1 MQKLSDDIKQLIETT
16 NWTFAKTYA
25 ETWPHEY
32 IVRKNIDDELFVRF
46 VKHIRNYGY
55 KGWFYKKQ
63 ISYFDDNGFVYWT
76 MGAPIEETIIIN
88 RTQKENSYEERLKN
102 GTLPK

>member
-1 MQKLSDDIKQLIETT
+1 MHFPDKIKILIEST

-25 ETWPHEY
+25 KTWPHEY
-32 IVRKNIDDELFVRF
+32 IVRKNVDDNLFIQF
-46 VKHIRNYGY
+46 VEHIRKYGY
-55 KGWFYKKQ
+55 QGFFYKNQ
-63 ISYFDDNGFVYWT
+63 MTYFEKDGLIYWT

-102 GTLPK
+102 GTLPQ

>member
-1 MQKLSDDIKQLIETT
+1 MQKFSDEIKQLIETI

-32 IVRKNIDDELFVRF
+32 IVRKHIDDELFVKF
-46 VKHIRNYGY
+46 VEHIRNYGY
-55 KGWFYKKQ
+55 TGWFYQKQ
-63 ISYFDDNGFVYWT
+63 ITYFDDNGFVYWT